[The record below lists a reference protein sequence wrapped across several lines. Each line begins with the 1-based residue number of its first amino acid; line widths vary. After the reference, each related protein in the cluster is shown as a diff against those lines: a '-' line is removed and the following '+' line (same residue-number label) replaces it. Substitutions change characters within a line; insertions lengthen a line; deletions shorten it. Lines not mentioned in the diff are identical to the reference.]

1 MIDVSA
7 MPNLAEIVRHQA
19 KIRPDD
25 VALWFEGNETS
36 YAQLNNRSNAVANGL
51 IAAGV
56 GPNDRVA
63 YLGKNLDVYYEM
75 LFGTVKTRAVF
86 AAMNYRLAAPEMQFV
101 LDDSDSVV
109 LFVSE
114 DYYDM
119 IDQIKADCPKL
130 KTIIAIEGGRQ
141 DWTDY
146 QTWRDAQDNTD
157 PALTPKV
164 DDDVI
169 QLYTSGTTGLPKGVQ
184 LMHKNFT
191 AFFSQAENLI
201 WAAYDVGDPVI
212 DAMPLF
218 HIAGLNIGLLSLAQ
232 GAKTVIL
239 REIHPVEILNLIE
252 QQKIRH
258 GFLVPAVILMLTQV
272 PGVEKR
278 DFSSFKIMAYGA
290 SPIAES
296 LLLEAADLFGCQ
308 FTQVYGLTETA
319 GVGTYML
326 PADHDPARG
335 KLRSCGI
342 PYPKTQIRC
351 VDENGKEVAQGEVGE
366 ITIRTDELMK
376 GYWKRPEATAKAV
389 RDGWFYTGDAGYF
402 DEEGYLYIHD
412 RVKDMIVSGGENVYP
427 AEVEN
432 ALFSH
437 EDVADVA
444 VVGVPDD
451 KWGEAVKAIIV
462 PKPGT
467 APSEADIIAYAKT
480 RIAGYKCPKSVD
492 IHLEPLPRN
501 PSGKVL
507 RRQLRAPYWEG
518 HERNVG

>member
-1 MIDVSA
+1 MIDIKS
-7 MPNLAEIVRHQA
+7 MPHLADIVRHQA
-19 KIRPDD
+19 KTRPDET
-25 VALWFEGNETS
+25 ALWFEEQETS
-36 YAQLNNRSNAVANGL
+36 YAQLDQRSNRAANGL
-51 IAAGV
+51 LALGV
-56 GPNDRVA
+56 KPGERVA

-75 LFGTVKTRAVF
+75 LFGTVKTRAAF
-86 AAMNYRLAAPEMQFV
+86 AVMNYRLAAPELQFV
-101 LDDSDSVV
+101 LNDSEAIV
-109 LFVSE
+109 LFVSQ
-114 DYYDM
+114 DFYDLAA
-119 IDQIKADCPKL
+119 QVLGDCPKI
-130 KTIIAIEGGRQ
+130 KTVIAIEGGHD

-146 QTWRDAQDNTD
+146 PAWRDDQDSAD
-157 PALTPKV
+157 PNLTSEEE
-164 DDDVI
+164 DDVV

-184 LMHKNFT
+184 LMNKNFR
-191 AFFSQAENLI
+191 AFFSQAETLT
-201 WAAYDVGDPVI
+201 WAKYDEGDPVI

-218 HIAGLNIGLLSLAQ
+218 HIAGLNIGLLSLVQ
-232 GAKTVIL
+232 GAKAVIL
-239 REIHPVEILNLIE
+239 REINPLVILDLIE
-252 QQKIRH
+252 EQKIRH

-296 LLLEAADLFGCQ
+296 LLLEAAKLFGCQ

-342 PYPKTQIRC
+342 PYPGTQIRC
-351 VDENGKEVAQGEVGE
+351 VDDNGIEVAQGDVGE
-366 ITIRTDELMK
+366 ITIKSDVLMK
-376 GYWKRPEATAKAV
+376 GYWKRPEATAEAV
-389 RDGWFYTGDAGYF
+389 KDGWFYTGDAGYF

-412 RVKDMIVSGGENVYP
+412 RVKDMIVSGGENIYP

-437 EDVADVA
+437 PDVADVA
-444 VVGVPDD
+444 VIGVPDD

-467 APSEADIIAYAKT
+467 APNEADIIAYAKT
-480 RIAGYKCPKSVD
+480 QIAGYKCPKSVD
-492 IHLEPLPRN
+492 IHLAPLPRN

-507 RRQLRAPYWEG
+507 RRELRAPFWEG
-518 HERNVG
+518 CKRNVG